1 MALTT
6 GEIPRAL
13 VVLCQELNS
22 FLMTPHLT
30 SEPRDYNQQMQK
42 KSQKVTAKKRKKVRP
57 VRNKRQGN
65 STLVPDTVVTAQV
78 QQCHNTGQSHALM
91 TIFGP

>member
-13 VVLCQELNS
+13 GVLCQELNS

-42 KSQKVTAKKRKKVRP
+42 KSQKVTAKKKK
-57 VRNKRQGN
+57 KSQ
-65 STLVPDTVVTAQV
+65 ACQK
-78 QQCHNTGQSHALM
+78 QETGKLC
-91 TIFGP
+91 FGP